1 MTDTFEF
8 TLSNP
13 LTEEQLDMITDVNME
28 RTDSVTFCTKNGKKV
43 EFAKVRHGKWIKGT
57 KEMLREYG
65 YYERSDIKFCSE
77 CKHEAY
83 WDTDYGQQLFDYC
96 PYCGARMAEK

>member
-1 MTDTFEF
+1 MRLIDADALNIDREHFDTYADYSCAF
-8 TLSNP
+8 
-13 LTEEQLDMITDVNME
+13 DMIDEAPTIDVMP
-28 RTDSVTFCTKNGKKV
+28 
-43 EFAKVRHGKWIKGT
+43 VRHGKWIKGT

-96 PYCGARMAEK
+96 PYCGERMDAERKEE